1 MEITRGK
8 IPCAKKVVI
17 YGPEGIGKS
26 TFASQFPEPVFIDTE
41 GSTNSMDVARLPK
54 PTSWQMLL
62 DEIQYVKSHPDVC
75 KTSIAH
81 IIDNKPAEQ
90 PKVNSQPTY
99 QVEKSKTTEPA
110 SEPVQQTYTTGEQMN
125 LPLNE
130 PVKQE
135 EQKTFPAQD
144 PAIPKAL
151 RDLMEANHVDEWDM
165 CFW

>member
-62 DEIQYVKSHPDVC
+62 DEIQYIKSHPDVC
-75 KTSIAH
+75 KTLVIDT
-81 IIDNKPAEQ
+81 IIRL
-90 PKVNSQPTY
+90 KVMIK
-99 QVEKSKTTEPA
+99 VEMYMYLKM
-110 SEPVQQTYTTGEQMN
+110 VQR
-125 LPLNE
+125 
-130 PVKQE
+130 
-135 EQKTFPAQD
+135 F
-144 PAIPKAL
+144 
-151 RDLMEANHVDEWDM
+151 RSLMECVFLFRKIWNQITRL
-165 CFW
+165 